1 MAVSPSVLGG
11 ADDSAGSTLA
21 PHEIAIRISLS
32 RKKSTAVTG
41 NLFHWWLS
49 PFLASRRLR
58 RRVVRACLARH
69 EVNYG
74 RSFFH
79 EGQCVAAASAVEVTG
94 LGFVDQL
101 AQQAAS
107 ANAEGAHDR
116 CHAPL
121 VAAPLTPEL
130 FYAAKHLSVHATLL
144 KSSRSR
150 ALARP
155 PRKRRPCTSA
165 VLRSLVAG
173 SQALA
178 GAVGARSDEV
188 EIGGAVL

>member
-1 MAVSPSVLGG
+1 M
-11 ADDSAGSTLA
+11 
-21 PHEIAIRISLS
+21 
-32 RKKSTAVTG
+32 
-41 NLFHWWLS
+41 WLS

-74 RSFFH
+74 RSFFD

-121 VAAPLTPEL
+121 VAALLTPEL
-130 FYAAKHLSVHATLL
+130 LYAAKHLSIHATLL
-144 KSSRSR
+144 TNSRSR
-150 ALARP
+150 RSLPRRAAPAPGRWAAVF
-155 PRKRRPCTSA
+155 RKRRAGLCRLIASVGNPA
-165 VLRSLVAG
+165 VTVVFPEPAPGERLLAYNQLPIRVTDGRKLR
-173 SQALA
+173 
-178 GAVGARSDEV
+178 
-188 EIGGAVL
+188 